1 MPTAAH
7 LVASII
13 EKKPFIA
20 EALSKGL
27 INYAALADDLKPE
40 IEKELKQDIKHAAIM
55 MALRRLAEKIGGNF
69 ESTHFHL
76 QESDMTIK
84 SDLFEITVT
93 KSPNVPLALKKLYDV
108 VDFSQG
114 DFLTVTH
121 GLYEVT
127 IISNRKHEENLLKIF
142 KNEPIVKKIDK
153 LSSLTIKIPVEAT
166 TIPGM
171 FYVITKALAWENIN
185 IVEIISTLSEL
196 TFILQEDETSR
207 AFTTLKRAM
216 EKDE

>member
-1 MPTAAH
+1 MVTAAY
-7 LVASII
+7 LVQESI
-13 EKKPFIA
+13 EKKPFLA

-27 INYAALADDLKPE
+27 INYAALADELKPE
-40 IEKELKQDIKHAAIM
+40 IESELKYEVKHAAIM
-55 MALRRLAEKIGGNF
+55 MALRRLAEKLENKF
-69 ESTHFHL
+69 KTNHFHL
-76 QESDMTIK
+76 KESDMTIK
-84 SDLFEITVT
+84 SDLFEITIL
-93 KSPNVPLALKKLYDV
+93 KSPNIPPAVRKLYDLV
-108 VDFSQG
+108 NYLQG

-121 GLYEVT
+121 GLYELT
-127 IISNRKHEENLLKIF
+127 IISNRKYTKNIEEIF
-142 KNEPIVKKIDK
+142 KNETIVKKITK

-171 FYVITKALAWENIN
+171 FYIITKALAWENIN

-216 EKDE
+216 EKDD